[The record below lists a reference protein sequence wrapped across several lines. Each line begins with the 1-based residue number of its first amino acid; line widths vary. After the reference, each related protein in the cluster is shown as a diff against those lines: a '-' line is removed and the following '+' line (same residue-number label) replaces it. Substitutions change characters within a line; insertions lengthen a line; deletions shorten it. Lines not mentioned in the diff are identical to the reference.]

1 MRNLVSFFLVYV
13 FFSCCVTFSQGL
25 KLPTEGVW
33 HAEIS
38 LNDRLHLPFEFE
50 LSYDKK
56 TPKLIIINGAERIEL
71 LPKKKVGDLF
81 CYRFP
86 AIDGEL
92 RIQFDPNGI
101 QLSGEW
107 INYNK
112 AVPVTIPFTAYLSNE
127 SRFLVRG
134 LPTYNYS
141 GRWDVIFKDGGEHAI
156 GVFNQDGNTVT
167 GTFLTET
174 GDYRYLAGNVDENN
188 ALYLSCFD
196 GVHAYQFVANLGEN
210 EQINGVFYSG
220 QSYQTN
226 WQGKRN
232 EDATLRDPDSL
243 SQLINTAPFT
253 FHATKLNGKPFH
265 FVPQKNKG
273 AVIQIMGSW
282 CPNCIDETNYFKE
295 IHAFYKERGI
305 EFIAVSFEN
314 GKDKKEQLKRLKAFV
329 KRCDVPY
336 TVLLGG
342 KKSADEAL
350 LVFSSLSKIMSFPTT
365 IIIDKKGNVR
375 RIHTGFS
382 GPGTGQEYINYKI
395 ATEKL
400 LDEISNEN

>member
-1 MRNLVSFFLVYV
+1 MRNLFSFFLVFV
-13 FFSCCVTFSQGL
+13 CCGCFLCFSQRMSLPKEGL
-25 KLPTEGVW
+25 W

-38 LNDRLHLPFEFE
+38 LNDRLHLPFELE
-50 LSYDKK
+50 MSCDTK
-56 TPKLIIINGAERIEL
+56 TPKLSIRNGAEKIIL
-71 LPKKKVGDLF
+71 IYHKKRNGLYF
-81 CYRFP
+81 YRFP

-112 AVPVTIPFTAYLSNE
+112 AVPVTIPFTAYLSPE
-127 SRFLVRG
+127 TRFLVRG
-134 LPTYNYS
+134 LPSYSFS
-141 GRWDVIFKDGGEHAI
+141 GRWDVVFKDGEEHVV
-156 GVFNQDGNTVT
+156 GVFNQDGNILT

-188 ALYLSCFD
+188 ALYLSSFD
-196 GVHAYQFVANLGEN
+196 GTHAYQFVGNLDNN
-210 EQINGVFYSG
+210 EQITGVFYSG

-232 EDATLRDPDSL
+232 ESATLRDPDSL

-253 FHATKLNGKPFH
+253 FDATKLNGKLFH
-265 FVPQKNKG
+265 FAPQKNKG

-295 IHAFYKERGI
+295 IHAIYKERGI
-305 EFIAVSFEN
+305 EFIAVAFEL
-314 GKDKKEQLKRLKAFV
+314 GKDKKEQLTRLKGFI
-329 KRCDVPY
+329 KRCKVPY

-342 KKSADEAL
+342 KKSAEDAL
-350 LVFSSLSKIMSFPTT
+350 MVFSSLNKIMSFPTT
-365 IIIDKKGNVR
+365 IIIDKKGVVR

-400 LDEISNEN
+400 LDEISNQN